1 MSHNR
6 SKHQPVNF
14 FKLLQTIHIP
24 RHDIPIR
31 QNNNIVK
38 PHPTAQDLAITEP
51 SNPTEA
57 DSHDL
62 TNAIH
67 RFRGLA
73 NGDYSKDFDEE
84 TDRSRLYPE
93 NLQTD
98 VDEIF
103 ENFDK
108 CYQASYPKTS
118 QASSSTNLTI
128 ESRPV
133 CRELLRELS
142 TEPASTKPT
151 KNIQKQPIKK
161 STPQQ
166 ISKQIQPKE
175 FPTLKTGQ
183 YFSAKP
189 SLVSN
194 EEYASVKQTGEDVK
208 TVRANGGKQLE
219 KYYTA
224 GVRFLSQPMKLK
236 VVNKTLEESKFSDD
250 KENLGGATGNRD
262 SEESKPKA
270 HKTFMFV
277 QNSAF
282 SMIDTNYRVVQ
293 ETLKKIRNH
302 DTGGKDTTKNKDAK
316 EILTDITN
324 DERPTRRALLKE
336 NGELRP
342 LSSGA
347 TGRRKNPVQEIHH
360 KREEPER
367 VSYNSLNKGRINIPE
382 MIHYKQAKENLCP
395 AGAKPVNTRFQEVQR
410 ESIKAAEKMIAN
422 RRNSVGGIG
431 RGAQETK
438 LKKIVGGNT
447 NNTSNVEKR
456 PVRHERNSTDVGIS
470 KEDITR
476 YFALAKRNIKNISNG
491 DKNTGSRRSLSG
503 ARW

>member
-31 QNNNIVK
+31 PSNNNNLVK
-38 PHPTAQDLAITEP
+38 PHPTPQDLAITEP

-84 TDRSRLYPE
+84 TGHSRLYPE

-103 ENFDK
+103 DNFDK

-118 QASSSTNLTI
+118 QALSSTNLTI
-128 ESRPV
+128 EPRPV

-142 TEPASTKPT
+142 IEPASKKSN
-151 KNIQKQPIKK
+151 KNIQQPMKK

-166 ISKQIQPKE
+166 ISKHIQPKE

-183 YFSAKP
+183 YFSTKP
-189 SLVSN
+189 SLVSSD
-194 EEYASVKQTGEDVK
+194 EFASIKQTGEDVK

-250 KENLGGATGNRD
+250 KENLGGGGNRD

-270 HKTFMFV
+270 QKTFMFV

-293 ETLKKIRNH
+293 ETLRKIRNT
-302 DTGGKDTTKNKDAK
+302 DTGGKDTTKNKDVK

-324 DERPTRRALLKE
+324 DDRPTRRTLLKE

-347 TGRRKNPVQEIHH
+347 SGRRKNPVKEIHQ

-395 AGAKPVNTRFQEVQR
+395 AGANKLVNTRIKEVQR
-410 ESIKAAEKMIAN
+410 ESVKAAEKMIGN
-422 RRNSVGGIG
+422 RRNSVGGVG

-447 NNTSNVEKR
+447 NTSNLEKR

-476 YFALAKRNIKNISNG
+476 YFALAKRNIMNISNG
-491 DKNTGSRRSLSG
+491 NKNNGSRRSLSG
-503 ARW
+503 TRW